1 VTRTAANKSC
11 NALPFFCLFL
21 FWQDKHLTAERWQ
34 PYFPDSMTKEKFKDN
49 LSGAIDSLVS
59 LTRELCSNSLTPKY
73 RSLIRPNT
81 TTINAHLDQEEI
93 RFHNELLL
101 NKDKYMVDKEVIDL
115 LWTNNKVPLWIN
127 TSVWESSDRWT
138 TIELVT
144 SRRLRTE
151 NEQNKVADQFPPF
164 HIQVPLSPD
173 RVDGEKFDINWRMR
187 KLKKKGLWESIKRIV
202 GK

>member
-1 VTRTAANKSC
+1 VTRTAANKGC
-11 NALPFFCLFL
+11 NAFAFLLFISIL
-21 FWQDKHLTAERWQ
+21 ARQTPDSRTLAAI
-34 PYFPDSMTKEKFKDN
+34 FPDSMTKEKFKDN

-73 RSLIRPNT
+73 RFLIRPNT

-127 TSVWESSDRWT
+127 TSIWESSDRWT

-173 RVDGEKFDINWRMR
+173 RVDEEKFDINWRMR
-187 KLKKKGLWESIKRIV
+187 KLKRKGLWESIKRIV